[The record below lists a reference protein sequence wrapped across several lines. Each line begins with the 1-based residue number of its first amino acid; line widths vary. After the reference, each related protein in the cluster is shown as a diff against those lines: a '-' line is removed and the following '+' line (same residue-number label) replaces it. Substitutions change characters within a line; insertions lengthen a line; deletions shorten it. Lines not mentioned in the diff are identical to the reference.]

1 MACYETA
8 AFNTQTCLWDVTGTQ
23 PEEPTTECYETAVF
37 NDTTCEWVVS
47 GEVIV
52 VPDTVSSET
61 PYLWAVNGETYNT
74 SGTYTFIAPDSVCIT
89 YVLIFTSTS
98 GINEELSSQINLFPN
113 PTSGNV
119 IISFPMNEEGNLSVF
134 DTQGKLVLSS
144 TLNSGDIIDL
154 SNKTPGVYT
163 FKINLNDK
171 IHIERIIKN

>member
-1 MACYETA
+1 M
-8 AFNTQTCLWDVTGTQ
+8 
-23 PEEPTTECYETAVF
+23 
-37 NDTTCEWVVS
+37 
-47 GEVIV
+47 
-52 VPDTVSSET
+52 
-61 PYLWAVNGETYNT
+61 VNGQTYT
-74 SGTYTFIAPDSVCIT
+74 LSGTYEFLDTINC
-89 YVLIFTSTS
+89 VLEILNLALTNSIS
-98 GINEELSSQINLFPN
+98 EELSNKLSIYPN

-119 IISFPMNEEGNLSVF
+119 IISFPMNAEGNLSVF